1 VVTFITPT
9 PDVNLQP
16 FIGQQIGVSGS
27 RGYIPEFRRSHVTA
41 ARVAPMNERMIR

>member
-1 VVTFITPT
+1 
-9 PDVNLQP
+9 VNLQP